1 MCGSNDLIMVGM
13 FEVFWKTTSLSEVP
27 VSLQIQQ
34 SRDPTRGNHVTKL
47 LKYTLDLAMLVEYDI
62 SLVMRVWMCGEV

>member
-34 SRDPTRGNHVTKL
+34 SRDPTRGNHVTQL

>member
-47 LKYTLDLAMLVEYDI
+47 LKYTLDLEMLVEYDI